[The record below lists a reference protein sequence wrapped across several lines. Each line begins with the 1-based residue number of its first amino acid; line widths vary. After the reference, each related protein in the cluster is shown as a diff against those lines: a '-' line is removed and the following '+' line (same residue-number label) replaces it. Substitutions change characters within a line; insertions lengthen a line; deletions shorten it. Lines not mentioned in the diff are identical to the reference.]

1 MIGLHPC
8 SVKKDYKQ
16 SLEKLENML
25 NSEDFIAIGEI
36 GIDLYWDKTFIK
48 EQKEAFRLQ
57 IQWAKSQK
65 IPIVIHCRNAFD
77 EIYKIL
83 KEEADNS
90 LNGVLHC
97 FGGSLEQ
104 AKKIIDLNFL
114 LGIGGILTF
123 KNSGL
128 DMVIKKIPLNK
139 IILETDAPY
148 LAPAPYRG
156 KQNKPEFLFIIAKK
170 LAELKNVSMNELT
183 TQLYT
188 NTKSLFFND

>member
-1 MIGLHPC
+1 M
-8 SVKKDYKQ
+8 STQ
-16 SLEKLENML
+16 
-25 NSEDFIAIGEI
+25 
-36 GIDLYWDKTFIK
+36 
-48 EQKEAFRLQ
+48 
-57 IQWAKSQK
+57 SQK

-156 KQNKPEFLFIIAKK
+156 KQNKPEFLIIIAKK
-170 LAELKNVSMNELT
+170 LAKLKRNW
-183 TQLYT
+183 
-188 NTKSLFFND
+188 KKHKIF